1 MPAGRVWRLGDY
13 LLTPGGDLFRTGRVI
28 RVAGTD
34 RRRSVVAA
42 SITEHYQ
49 LAVAARRG
57 GYREGETVNFDATP
71 VDPSSVELGALE
83 TYLADRADLL
93 VHPPARAT
101 DD

>member
-13 LLTPGGDLFRTGRVI
+13 LLSPGGALLRTGRVI

-42 SITEHYQ
+42 SITEHLQ
-49 LAVAARRG
+49 LALAARRG
-57 GYREGETVNFDATP
+57 GYREGETVNYDATP
-71 VDPSSVELGALE
+71 VDASSVDPAALE
-83 TYLADRADLL
+83 AYLAERADLL
-93 VHPPARAT
+93 LHPPARAT